1 MNQSTSNESFFSMP
15 LGLYPGKM
23 SRTINLP
30 SGIAMIESE
39 DFNYEMLLKGYILSN
54 FSNPTPMAV
63 FGQQNSDAISWGSN
77 EINEI
82 VFCEKSNFGY
92 CISQEGLASTGYDLD
107 NERSQGKYLSPIICT
122 LDCKTKGYQV
132 NTIFKETQ

>member
-1 MNQSTSNESFFSMP
+1 MP

-30 SGIAMIESE
+30 SGIAMTESE
-39 DFNYEMLLKGYILSN
+39 DFNYEMLLKGKILSN
-54 FSNPTPMAV
+54 STPITV
-63 FGQQNSDAISWGSN
+63 FGQQNSDGISWGSN

-92 CISQEGLASTGYDLD
+92 CISQEGLTSISYDLD
-107 NERSQGKYLSPIICT
+107 NKRSQGKYLSPTICT

-132 NTIFKETQ
+132 NTISKKPSY

>member
-1 MNQSTSNESFFSMP
+1 MP
-15 LGLYPGKM
+15 LGLNPGKM

-30 SGIAMIESE
+30 SGIAMMESE
-39 DFNYEMLLKGYILSN
+39 DFNYEMLLKGKVLSN
-54 FSNPTPMAV
+54 YSNPTPIAV

-77 EINEI
+77 EIHDI

-92 CISQEGLASTGYDLD
+92 CISQGGLASIGYDLD
-107 NERSQGKYLSPIICT
+107 NERSQGKYLSPTICT

-132 NTIFKETQ
+132 NTISKKPSY

>member
-1 MNQSTSNESFFSMP
+1 MNQSTSNQSFFTMP

-30 SGIAMIESE
+30 SGIAIMESE
-39 DFNYEMLLKGYILSN
+39 DFHYEMLLKGHFSSN
-54 FSNPTPMAV
+54 FSNPTPIDA

-82 VFCEKSNFGY
+82 AFCEKSNFGY
-92 CISQEGLASTGYDLD
+92 CVSQEGLKSIGYDLD
-107 NERSQGKYLSPIICT
+107 NERSQGKYLSPTICT

-132 NTIFKETQ
+132 IITMLGT